1 MSTPNDKPQEKD
13 VFEDPKLYVV
23 VGKDKF
29 PKLGLETAFVDFP
42 DGSIQSGNNQTSDN
56 DSKTVGGIVCSCNKV
71 RVGRK
76 TSAPECSC
84 VGYSS
89 CSCVGHSSCSCVG
102 HSSGGYSG
110 GGCRCAPV
118 H

>member
-1 MSTPNDKPQEKD
+1 MDIPNDKPQEKN

-42 DGSIQSGNNQTSDN
+42 DSSIPSGEQTSNN
-56 DSKTVGGIVCSCNKV
+56 DSSTVVGGVICTCNKV
-71 RVGRK
+71 RVKQSWDFPTVTKR
-76 TSAPECSC
+76 E
-84 VGYSS
+84 SS
-89 CSCVGHSSCSCVG
+89 SSG
-102 HSSGGYSG
+102 SSGGGS
-110 GGCRCAPV
+110 GCRCAPV